1 MNFSSA
7 WPPVWW
13 NVVFQN
19 KKVLGS
25 NQWAW
30 WVLSFLSVWL
40 PPSKDKHE
48 TNLKPVCTNKFFTAE
63 KSKAHTVFLYQ
74 CFLKAIANETLVLPI
89 MLDMSILSGGKLL
102 VGFLVRPWLAVWW
115 CHTHCGFFPGSVFGS
130 GILYSVGWFYRWG
143 VLLSGFTGC
152 GSKVWRLKEFLKS

>member
-1 MNFSSA
+1 MKCCISKQEGAGFKSMSPMGPSFSFCVAPTVQRQA
-7 WPPVWW
+7 W
-13 NVVFQN
+13 
-19 KKVLGS
+19 
-25 NQWAW
+25 NQ
-30 WVLSFLSVWL
+30 
-40 PPSKDKHE
+40 P
-48 TNLKPVCTNKFFTAE
+48 TNKFFTAE

>member
-1 MNFSSA
+1 MLYF
-7 WPPVWW
+7 
-13 NVVFQN
+13 
-19 KKVLGS
+19 KTRRC
-25 NQWAW
+25 
-30 WVLSFLSVWL
+30 WVQINEPDGFFLSFLCGSHSPKTSMKPTLNQSVQ
-40 PPSKDKHE
+40 
-48 TNLKPVCTNKFFTAE
+48 TNSSPLK

-143 VLLSGFTGC
+143 VLLTGFTGC

>member
-1 MNFSSA
+1 MKCYISKQEGAGFKSISPMGPFFSFCVDFPCPLSHS
-7 WPPVWW
+7 PKTSMKPT
-13 NVVFQN
+13 
-19 KKVLGS
+19 L
-25 NQWAW
+25 NQ
-30 WVLSFLSVWL
+30 SVQ
-40 PPSKDKHE
+40 
-48 TNLKPVCTNKFFTAE
+48 TNSSPLK
-63 KSKAHTVFLYQ
+63 KSKAHTAFLYQ

-89 MLDMSILSGGKLL
+89 MLYMSILSRGKLL